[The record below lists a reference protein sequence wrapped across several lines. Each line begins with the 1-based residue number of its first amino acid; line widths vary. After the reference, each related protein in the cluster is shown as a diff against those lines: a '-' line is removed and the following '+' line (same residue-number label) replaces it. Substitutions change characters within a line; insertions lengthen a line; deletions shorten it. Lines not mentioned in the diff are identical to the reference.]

1 MKRTAAQPNS
11 TGANVNGILAMKTVA
26 VLAMTCSMTT
36 ASFARDVGLRTG
48 KYAFTVTYEVQGERQ
63 NQSRTAM
70 RCIRQGDLNDPE
82 NIFTDRIAAAAKQ
95 EESCSVHGLK
105 SADGKI
111 SYDAECSNRTVHVE
125 GNLSG
130 TEFSVVRTV
139 KPKASQGVSLK
150 FTVRGRRTGDCVT
163 PGDTASVSKQ

>member
-1 MKRTAAQPNS
+1 MNADLPVKVVAAVAMACWLATAA
-11 TGANVNGILAMKTVA
+11 
-26 VLAMTCSMTT
+26 
-36 ASFARDVGLRTG
+36 FAGKVDLRPG
-48 KYAFTVTYEVQGERQ
+48 RYAFTVTYEVQGERQ
-63 NQSRTAM
+63 NESRTAM
-70 RCIRQGDLNDPE
+70 RCLRHGDLGDPE
-82 NIFTDRIAAAAKQ
+82 NIFTDGIAGAAKR
-95 EESCSVHGLK
+95 EETCSVHGLK

-139 KPKASQGVSLK
+139 KPRASQGVSLK